1 MKKFIYNG
9 WDFPAVKAEPPRERY
24 LKLIACPETTGYT
37 KTTVLF
43 SHIPPG
49 STSGRHAHQECD
61 EIIYCSGRGTVLRE

>member
-9 WDFPAVKAEPPRERY
+9 RDFPAVKAEPPRERY
-24 LKLIACPETTGYT
+24 LKLMACPETTGYT